1 MIKPIERE
9 IIKRLSKSDKEIAE
23 ELGFTVSSIKGRV
36 HRIIN
41 KLEVYTRTQALIV
54 ALIDDIIK
62 IEEVQF

>member
-23 ELGFTVSSIKGRV
+23 ELGFTVSSIKSRV

-41 KLEVYTRTQALIV
+41 KLEVYTRTEALIV

-62 IEEVQF
+62 IEEVQI

>member
-1 MIKPIERE
+1 MIRPIERE
-9 IIKRLSKSDKEIAE
+9 IIKRLSKSDKEIGK
-23 ELGFTVSSIKGRV
+23 ELGFTVSSVKGRV

-41 KLEVYTRTQALIV
+41 KLEVSTRTEALIV